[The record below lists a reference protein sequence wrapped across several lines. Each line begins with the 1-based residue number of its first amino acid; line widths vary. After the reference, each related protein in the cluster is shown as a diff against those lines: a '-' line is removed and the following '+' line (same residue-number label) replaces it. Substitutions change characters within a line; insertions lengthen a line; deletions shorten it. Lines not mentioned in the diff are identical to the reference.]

1 MNIKDLAH
9 VDSVITACKNEKG
22 NMIGIPVF
30 ESMKL
35 YEGEYYAKLI
45 GYNNIFGEP
54 VGEDIVKRIEQRM
67 ILH

>member
-9 VDSVITACKNEKG
+9 VDSVITAWKNEKG

-30 ESMKL
+30 ENMKF
-35 YEGEYYAKLI
+35 YEGEYYGKLI
-45 GYNNIFGEP
+45 DYNYMFGEP